1 MATRLLVLEDEDG
14 LRASLRLLLESD
26 GYEVVEAA
34 DAESALALVPGA
46 GFDLMLVD
54 LMLGGMDGFSFI
66 RRARPMTEAPIVVI
80 SARDGVEDIVSALE
94 AGADDY
100 ITKPFD
106 VQEVRARLR
115 AMLRRPVLSSDGPAD
130 GQATD
135 GAVRGS
141 DVFVLDQH
149 DGPLVFDRGAAQ
161 LTRGPREIHLT
172 MTEYRLLSVMA
183 ENSGRVLS
191 RSSLLEHVWEEGFFG
206 DERIVDVHVR
216 RLRKKLERDPS
227 APRTL
232 VTVRGLGYRLDTRV
246 TVWPARRGLR
256 ASVTLAFALGALALS
271 ASLSLGTYFSA
282 RHLLVEQRE
291 RTALAPGVHRRRTRP
306 RQPAHLRQRGQRCPG
321 LDLAADGRG
330 DLPPPQRHLVLLL
343 ARPARTGRHRCRG
356 TDGGSRV
363 RGTRLD

>member
-14 LRASLRLLLESD
+14 LRASLRLLLEGD

-34 DAESALALVPGA
+34 DAERALELVPG
-46 GFDLMLVD
+46 GRFDLMLVD

-66 RRARPMTEAPIVVI
+66 RRARPVTEAPIVVI

-100 ITKPFD
+100 ITKPFE
-106 VQEVRARLR
+106 VEEVRARLR
-115 AMLRRPVLSSDGPAD
+115 AMLRRPVLSSGAPAD
-130 GQATD
+130 ARPSD
-135 GAVRGS
+135 ASDRGT
-141 DVFVLDQH
+141 DVFVLDQN

-183 ENSGRVLS
+183 ENSGRVLT

-227 APRTL
+227 TPRTL
-232 VTVRGLGYRLDTRV
+232 MTVRGLGYRLDT
-246 TVWPARRGLR
+246 
-256 ASVTLAFALGALALS
+256 
-271 ASLSLGTYFSA
+271 
-282 RHLLVEQRE
+282 Q
-291 RTALAPGVHRRRTRP
+291 
-306 RQPAHLRQRGQRCPG
+306 
-321 LDLAADGRG
+321 
-330 DLPPPQRHLVLLL
+330 
-343 ARPARTGRHRCRG
+343 
-356 TDGGSRV
+356 
-363 RGTRLD
+363 